1 MAVFMLTRRDR
12 LAVPMPGHQMSMQL
26 LDVLL
31 GLAAA
36 GLDFEVIEVV
46 IHINLQSNVTPQ

>member
-1 MAVFMLTRRDR
+1 
-12 LAVPMPGHQMSMQL
+12 MQL

-46 IHINLQSNVTPQ
+46 IHIKLQCNFTPQ